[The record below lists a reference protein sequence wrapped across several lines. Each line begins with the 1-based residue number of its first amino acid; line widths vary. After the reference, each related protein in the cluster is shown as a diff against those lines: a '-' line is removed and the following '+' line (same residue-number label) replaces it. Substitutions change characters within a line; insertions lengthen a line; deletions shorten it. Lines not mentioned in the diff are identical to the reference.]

1 MVIVYNYNLS
11 RIRYCDTCRCFHY
24 FIAMEMTSRVRNDG
38 PHHEVLQR
46 IASDLSD
53 PEHILQ
59 GAVSNA
65 HISDEC
71 ADAIKFLIEVPITNP
86 GKLRCK

>member
-1 MVIVYNYNLS
+1 MLWYMPMVL
-11 RIRYCDTCRCFHY
+11 CFHY
-24 FIAMEMTSRVRNDG
+24 FIAMDMTSRVSTDG

-86 GKLRCK
+86 GKLQCK